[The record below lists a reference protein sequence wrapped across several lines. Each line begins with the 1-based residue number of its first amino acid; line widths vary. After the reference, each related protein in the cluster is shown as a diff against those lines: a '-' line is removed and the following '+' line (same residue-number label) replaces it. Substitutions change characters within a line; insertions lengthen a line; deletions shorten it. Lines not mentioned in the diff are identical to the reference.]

1 MAPPSPVVWTV
12 LLAACEPFGGA
23 WHPLTEV
30 EVTVED
36 PSLGDTL
43 VLTVDGVEGARVVLD
58 GDHATVPLPEVE
70 TEVEAWVG
78 QVNGD
83 GVHVGASLHRL
94 HHYVDER
101 DEFEVGV
108 LDPDI
113 DHGVGWA
120 VATDGMSM
128 GLLVADEQSLE
139 LSALP
144 MSPGVTV
151 AGTLE
156 PADVAGRGLALLPYS
171 WFADGGEVPETLVDQ
186 PATERWSLTLAAPPP
201 DAHLETLV
209 GDGYE
214 VYYFPVT
221 GAAERLVLYAD
232 PEGDGFSAAD
242 EVLRVGCVD
251 HDEYVLTW
259 LPPPVD
265 VADAVAILRTRL
277 DVGWG
282 LAHPEN
288 GMMYVVNE
296 EAGRVGLD
304 CSP

>member
-1 MAPPSPVVWTV
+1 MAPPSSV
-12 LLAACEPFGGA
+12 LLAVLLAGCDGFGGA

-43 VLTVDGVEGARVVLD
+43 VLTVDGVEGARVALD

-70 TEVEAWVG
+70 TEVDAWVG
-78 QVNGD
+78 QVNAE
-83 GVHVGASLHRL
+83 GVYVGASEDRL

-108 LDPDI
+108 LDPDM

-128 GLLVADEQSLE
+128 GLLVSDEPSLR
-139 LSALP
+139 LSAMP

-156 PADVAGRGLALLPYS
+156 PADVDGRGVALLPFS
-171 WFADGGEVPETLVDQ
+171 WFADGGEVPATLVDQ
-186 PATERWSLTLAAPPP
+186 PATERWSFTLDASPP

-214 VYYFPVT
+214 VYYLPVT

-251 HDEYVLTW
+251 RKEYVLTW
-259 LPPPVD
+259 LPPPLNA
-265 VADAVAILRTRL
+265 ADAVAILQTGL

-288 GMMYVVNE
+288 GTMYPSY
-296 EAGRVGLD
+296 EAAAAVALA
-304 CSP
+304 CTP

>member
-1 MAPPSPVVWTV
+1 MAPPSSV
-12 LLAACEPFGGA
+12 LLAVLLAGCDGFGGA
-23 WHPLTEV
+23 WHPLAEV

-43 VLTVDGVEGARVVLD
+43 VLTVDGVEGARVALD

-70 TEVEAWVG
+70 TEVDAWVD
-78 QVNGD
+78 QVHGE
-83 GVHVGASLHRL
+83 GVHVGASLHWL

-101 DEFEVGV
+101 DEFEQGA

-128 GLLVADEQSLE
+128 GLLVADEQSLK

-171 WFADGGEVPETLVDQ
+171 GFVDGGELPAPLVDQ
-186 PATERWSLTLAAPPP
+186 PATERWSFTLDASPP

-214 VYYFPVT
+214 VYYLPVT
-221 GAAERLVLYAD
+221 GAAERLVLLVIHPNDQTLKRNLA
-232 PEGDGFSAAD
+232 
-242 EVLRVGCVD
+242 LRV
-251 HDEYVLTW
+251 EYQPHPTTAQ
-259 LPPPVD
+259 
-265 VADAVAILRTRL
+265 VAQQINDLHLHRHI
-277 DVGWG
+277 
-282 LAHPEN
+282 
-288 GMMYVVNE
+288 
-296 EAGRVGLD
+296 
-304 CSP
+304 